1 MSPSLVSQRRVLVV
15 RSSLAPGGGSLV
27 AAWMVEALRADY
39 RVTLLTWE
47 SPDLAA
53 VDRLCGT
60 SLADGGF
67 DLALAGAAARWL
79 ARHQPT
85 PMILLRHH
93 WLMREA
99 RRRAGEHDVVIG
111 VDNEG
116 DLGGRGIQYVHY
128 PMLGPVKPDP
138 GHAWYGR
145 LPLTLRTYHAVAAR
159 VTGYRA
165 ARMRTNLTLVNSD
178 FIGAQVRALHG
189 VETVTLYP
197 PVPGD
202 FRVVPWEARRNS
214 FMAIGRL
221 TPEKRIGTMIA
232 MIAAVRATHPDV
244 ELHLVGATDDSA
256 YARRVRRLV
265 RDHDGWVF
273 LHEDVDRA
281 ELVRLVVQHRWGI
294 HAMPDEHFGIAVA
307 EMVRGGCVVF
317 VPNGSGPAEIVGD
330 APALCFGSEDDA
342 VRKIRTVLEDAEL
355 SDRLRTHLAA
365 RQAHF
370 TTERFVDRLR
380 EIVRHHLGPP

>member
-1 MSPSLVSQRRVLVV
+1 
-15 RSSLAPGGGSLV
+15 
-27 AAWMVEALRADY
+27 MVEALRPDH
-39 RVTLLTWE
+39 RVTLLTWDT
-47 SPDLAA
+47 PDLAA

-67 DLALAGAAARWL
+67 ELALVGAAARWL
-79 ARHQPT
+79 ARRRPT

-99 RRRAGEHDVVIG
+99 RRRAGDHDVVIG
-111 VDNEG
+111 VDNEA

-128 PMLGPVKPDP
+128 PMLTSAKPDP
-138 GHAWYGR
+138 GRAWYGR

-189 VETVTLYP
+189 VETVTLHP

-202 FRVVPWEARRNS
+202 FPVVPWEARRNS
-214 FMAIGRL
+214 FVAIGRL
-221 TPEKRIGTMIA
+221 VPEKRIETMIA
-232 MIAAVRATHPDV
+232 IIAAVRATHPDV
-244 ELHLVGATDDSA
+244 ELHLVGTADDPA
-256 YARRVRRLV
+256 YLWRVRRLV

-273 LHEDVDRA
+273 LHEDVARA

-317 VPNGSGPAEIVGD
+317 VPDGSGPAEIVGD
-330 APALCFGSEDDA
+330 APALRFGSEDDA
-342 VRKIRTVLEDAEL
+342 VTKIRAMLDDARL
-355 SDRLRTHLAA
+355 QDRLRTHLAA

-370 TTERFVDRLR
+370 TAERFVDRLR
-380 EIVRHHLGPP
+380 EIVRHRLGSP

>member
-1 MSPSLVSQRRVLVV
+1 
-15 RSSLAPGGGSLV
+15 
-27 AAWMVEALRADY
+27 
-39 RVTLLTWE
+39 
-47 SPDLAA
+47 
-53 VDRLCGT
+53 
-60 SLADGGF
+60 
-67 DLALAGAAARWL
+67 
-79 ARHQPT
+79 
-85 PMILLRHH
+85 MILLRHH

-99 RRRAGEHDVVIG
+99 RRRAGDHDVVIG

-128 PMLGPVKPDP
+128 PMLTPVKRDP

-165 ARMRTNLTLVNSD
+165 ARMRTNRTLVNSN

-202 FRVVPWEARRNS
+202 FPVVPWEARRNN
-214 FMAIGRL
+214 FIAIGRL
-221 TPEKRIGTMIA
+221 TPEKRIETLIA
-232 MIAAVRATHPDV
+232 ITATARATHPDV
-244 ELHLVGATDDSA
+244 ELHLVGTADDPA

-273 LHEDVDRA
+273 LHENVPRS

-317 VPNGSGPAEIVGD
+317 VPDGSGPAEIVGD
-330 APALCFGSEDDA
+330 APALRFRSKDDA
-342 VRKIRTVLEDAEL
+342 VTKIRAVLDDTSLQED
-355 SDRLRTHLAA
+355 LRTRLAA

-380 EIVRHHLGPP
+380 EIVRHHLGSA